1 MDFSKS
7 VIMPRE
13 DFEELQIAAWSQ
25 IPTPAGE
32 RVAGIIHTSTVLGV
46 IGVVFSVCTWTWYK
60 AAEKL
65 EQKKHENKI
74 AEIDLEAEKI
84 PYTK

>member
-7 VIMPRE
+7 VIMPRD

-25 IPTPAGE
+25 VPTPAGE
-32 RVAGIIHTSTVLGV
+32 RVASIIHTSTVLGV
-46 IGVVFSVCTWTWYK
+46 LTAAFSVGTWVWYK

-65 EQKKHENKI
+65 EEKKYANKI
-74 AEIDLEAEKI
+74 AEIEFEAEKL
-84 PYTK
+84 PNK